1 MARSDW
7 RQINIVFPD
16 PHAAEDVATTHLAPI
31 LTEAETRSLI
41 TAWFFVRKGC
51 WRLRYLPT
59 FTPSG
64 ADAFLHDRIALLNHA
79 GHLTAVIPG
88 IYEPESHAFGG
99 TAAMAAA
106 HQLWHQDSRH
116 LLAHAGIGEP
126 TRHRELSIILCAALM
141 RAAGLDRYE
150 QGDVW
155 ARVAEHRDPP
165 HHPLVNELQRPMQ
178 RLLTVDP
185 ASLTRP
191 GAPLATARTWIDA
204 YTTAGATLQCLHYT
218 GQLRRGIREILTH
231 HVIFAWNRRGISGSH
246 QAAMATAAKT
256 LIFGPESATPL
267 TLAGGTS

>member
-1 MARSDW
+1 MTRSDW

-16 PHAAEDVATTHLAPI
+16 PHAADDVATTHLAPI
-31 LTEAETRSLI
+31 LTEAETRRLI

-59 FTPSG
+59 FTASG
-64 ADAFLHDRIALLNHA
+64 ADAFLHDRLALLNHA

-99 TAAMAAA
+99 TAAMTAA
-106 HQLWHQDSRH
+106 HRLWHQDSHH
-116 LLAHAGIGEP
+116 LLAPTRIGEP
-126 TRHRELSIILCAALM
+126 TGHRELSIILCTTLM

-165 HHPLVNELQRPMQ
+165 HHPLVNQISGSVR

-185 ASLTRP
+185 ASLAHP
-191 GAPLATARTWIDA
+191 GGPLATARTWIGA
-204 YTTAGATLQCLHYT
+204 YATAGETLERLHHA

-231 HVIFAWNRRGISGSH
+231 HVIFAWNRRGIPGPH
-246 QAAMATAAKT
+246 QAAMATAAKA
-256 LIFGPESATPL
+256 LVFGPEPTLITPSGR
-267 TLAGGTS
+267 TP